1 MKDIQPSAVY
11 GVFAPVCKIMGQLSS
26 AVQKNISSL
35 QITPLI
41 QISAADFGVKKL
53 IRNPQTP
60 VNMIHDVISYLLNQ
74 ATWIVLPL
82 ITLEFTYKL
91 WGFLTLKF

>member
-1 MKDIQPSAVY
+1 MDEFENSP
-11 GVFAPVCKIMGQLSS
+11 S

-60 VNMIHDVISYLLNQ
+60 VNMIHDVIHIY
-74 ATWIVLPL
+74 WIKQLGS
-82 ITLEFTYKL
+82 FYH
-91 WGFLTLKF
+91 

>member
-1 MKDIQPSAVY
+1 MDEFENSP
-11 GVFAPVCKIMGQLSS
+11 S

-41 QISAADFGVKKL
+41 QIFAADFGVKKL
-53 IRNPQTP
+53 MRNPKTP

>member
-1 MKDIQPSAVY
+1 MDEFENSP
-11 GVFAPVCKIMGQLSS
+11 S

-74 ATWIVLPL
+74 ATWIDR
-82 ITLEFTYKL
+82 FTINHSWIYL
-91 WGFLTLKF
+91 QIMGFSYS

>member
-1 MKDIQPSAVY
+1 MDEFENSP
-11 GVFAPVCKIMGQLSS
+11 S

-60 VNMIHDVISYLLNQ
+60 VNMIHDVISYLLNLDRF
-74 ATWIVLPL
+74 TINHSWIYLQ
-82 ITLEFTYKL
+82 IM
-91 WGFLTLKF
+91 GFSYS